1 MIRLLYIAR
10 YKALAVLLLQLMALA
25 PAMAQNVVFQGE
37 TSTLAVEQKA
47 ADYYVWELYDD
58 PTVDFAKVPG
68 NCPVTSATF
77 VGSNVGASVQVQW
90 LKPGIYFYKV
100 TAYDVTGCTMNLEIG
115 KMEVKPSLPTAEL
128 LQPEPDWIC
137 IGEMALLEVKLTGVA
152 PWEIT
157 YTDGSSFWT
166 VSNITESTYN
176 LQVSP
181 PSTTQY
187 WITSVKDV
195 NATNLTPSAR
205 VVVVV
210 NPKPDISKIYQY

>member
-1 MIRLLYIAR
+1 MIRFLYIAR
-10 YKALAVLLLQLMALA
+10 YKALAVLLFMLLALA
-25 PAMAQNVVFQGE
+25 PAMAQLVVYQGE
-37 TSTLAVEQKA
+37 TSTLAVVQEPGET
-47 ADYYVWELYDD
+47 YRWELYDD
-58 PTVDFAKVPG
+58 GTIDFATVPG

-77 VGSNVGASVQVQW
+77 VGGNTGVSVDVKW
-90 LKPGIYFYKV
+90 LQPGIYYYKV
-100 TAYDVTGCTMNLEIG
+100 TALDILGCTNNFKIG
-115 KMEVKPSLPTAEL
+115 MVEVKPSMPTAEMN
-128 LQPEPDWIC
+128 QPEPDWMC
-137 IGEMALLEVKLTGVA
+137 IGEKALIEIKLTGVS
-152 PWEIT
+152 PWEII

-166 VSNITESTYN
+166 VSNIIASTYN